1 MGKWRERKLPGEEQ
15 ALPVTYT
22 PEQVARIYHRSVDTV
37 NRWVREGRLTA
48 INTGENARG
57 RMSSGRRTWR
67 HTTAGGPRGR
77 RGPGRSHKNGKR
89 GSQQRTRA

>member
-48 INTGENARG
+48 INTG
-57 RMSSGRRTWR
+57 
-67 HTTAGGPRGR
+67 
-77 RGPGRSHKNGKR
+77 GKR
-89 GSQQRTRA
+89 KGPYVFRPEDLEAYNRRWATGQ